1 MPRNCLALFATFA
14 ALFATSAMAA
24 DTEAPAEAFVRS
36 KISAGLAILNDNSL
50 TKDQKSA
57 QFHDFLLSLT
67 NLNAIVDYTLGPAKN
82 AAAPADLAEFENAFR
97 EYSIALYEIEL
108 SRYADRTLRVTGA
121 MPLNSTTTIVK
132 TVLAKDTRTPR
143 APTEL
148 DFRIFG
154 TPGNFTVGD
163 VSVMG
168 IDLAITAQDQVQT
181 FLWQHHND
189 IKALSANF
197 KQRTEK
203 MRAGS

>member
-1 MPRNCLALFATFA
+1 
-14 ALFATSAMAA
+14 MAA
-24 DTEAPAEAFVRS
+24 DPATPAEAFVQA
-36 KISAGLAILNDNSL
+36 KIGAGLAILNDDSL
-50 TKDQKSA
+50 SRDQRSA

-67 NLNAIVDYTLGPAKN
+67 NLNVIADYTLGAAKN
-82 AAAPADLAEFENAFR
+82 SAAPADVAEFENAFR
-97 EYSIALYEIEL
+97 EYSIALYEVEL
-108 SRYADRTLRVTGA
+108 SRYADHTLKVTGA
-121 MPLNSTTTIVK
+121 MPLNATTTIVK

-143 APTEL
+143 TPTEL

-189 IKALSANF
+189 VKALSANF
-197 KQRTEK
+197 RERTQK
-203 MRAGS
+203 MRAGG